1 MVNPKLAELLALA
14 TDMTWSAWFSDQQD
28 SVSVYAKSGRLPGTD
43 GFYIDLRSPSA
54 WRARPATTSLG
65 PEEAAFWQRFSTQD
79 RNPFKGFELT
89 TADLA
94 AVLPAAQLAI
104 VLDGLRAIA
113 ARREA
118 SAFEDAALA
127 RDLRAVVQRYDR
139 SWACPVRVAA
149 GQFEDPGHRLRVERL
164 QDPDG
169 WRPARCWVLRK
180 VDRYPRPYLEP
191 GWWATRRAADD
202 QARHVLASKTA
213 GNAAMPA
220 NGGSPPGPP
229 ANPGAGR

>member
-1 MVNPKLAELLALA
+1 MNAKLAELLALA
-14 TDMTWSAWFSDQQD
+14 TDVTWSAWCSDHQD
-28 SVSVYAKSGRLPGTD
+28 SVSVYAKSALLPGAD
-43 GFYIDLRSPSA
+43 GLRIALRSPSA
-54 WRARPATTSLG
+54 WRASPATSSLG
-65 PEEAAFWQRFSTQD
+65 PEEAAFWQRFTCRD
-79 RNPFKGFELT
+79 RDPFAGFDLT

-94 AVLPAAQLAI
+94 AVLPAPQLAT

-118 SAFEDAALA
+118 SAFEDAGLA

-164 QDPDG
+164 QDQDG

-180 VDRYPRPYLEP
+180 VDRYPRPWLEP

-202 QARHVLASKTA
+202 QARHVLASQEA

-229 ANPGAGR
+229 ASPGAGR